1 MTQIKDR
8 IKKER
13 FIEYELYA
21 LLNGIDS
28 NIGNVTAYVDI
39 NCNDVTQVCV
49 KYFDGREVKVNVE
62 CDSLPAIVIDV
73 VRKLFY

>member
-28 NIGNVTAYVDI
+28 NIGNVTACTDIERNEVKYVL
-39 NCNDVTQVCV
+39 V
-49 KYFDGREVKVNVE
+49 KYFNGREVKVNVE

-73 VRKLFY
+73 IRKLFY